1 VQSNWIFSAR
11 KRARHRLEI
20 NHHYI
25 FVSRHAEAFRFD
37 CQERAVA
44 SRIGRD
50 VANFSGDPF
59 YLASNCLPLKERSVR
74 GCRPTRQMMSI
85 GLAPSASPS

>member
-37 CQERAVA
+37 RREKSVA
-44 SRIGRD
+44 PRIGRD

-74 GCRPTRQMMSI
+74 GCRPSRPMKRI
-85 GLAPSASPS
+85 GLALSVSPS